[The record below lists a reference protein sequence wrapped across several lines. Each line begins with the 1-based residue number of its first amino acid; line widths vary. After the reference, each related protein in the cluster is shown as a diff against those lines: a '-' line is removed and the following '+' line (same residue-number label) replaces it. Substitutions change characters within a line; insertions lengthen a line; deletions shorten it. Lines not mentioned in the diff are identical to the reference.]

1 MTVGESGGPPGLLEV
16 ATMVHLVLG
25 MLRAVRGARG
35 ARSGLASIPSFLLA
49 VTPWFFPAPGP
60 ILAVLA
66 ADAVWYFAVG
76 RLLSA
81 GAPGPA
87 ARRATPTTTL
97 RVLGVR
103 RETDEIRT
111 FRLER
116 PPGFEFAPGQY
127 LTVVVPVE
135 GKLVSRCYS
144 ICSAPDESRHLEI
157 SVRKQGLVS
166 AALHASVR
174 SGGAIAARKPA
185 GKFVYPGD
193 SRRPVVLL
201 GGGVGIT
208 PLLAMLRHAAA
219 ADPGREVTLLLSV
232 RTGAQIPFRAELEE
246 LGRRPGLRVV
256 VTATRGGAMPPVLSG
271 RLDLAFVKREI
282 RDPAACV
289 FCMCGPGEMIDG
301 FKTSLPA
308 MGVPPD
314 QVRAE
319 AFEAARHG
327 PGAHASGGP
336 FALELTLSGKT
347 VTVPAGATLLEAAEA
362 AGVDIPSSCRAGVCQ
377 TCRTK
382 VVAGD
387 VDCPADCR
395 DDADRREGW
404 IYPCVAWPRS
414 NCSLEA

>member
-1 MTVGESGGPPGLLEV
+1 MGDSGAPAGLLE
-16 ATMVHLVLG
+16 AAAMAHLVLG
-25 MLRAVRGARG
+25 MLRAVLGARG
-35 ARSGLASIPSFLLA
+35 SRSRLASVPSFLA
-49 VTPWFFPAPGP
+49 AATPWFFPAPGV

-66 ADAVWYFAVG
+66 ADVLWYFTIG
-76 RLLSA
+76 RLLSV
-81 GAPGPA
+81 GAPKPV

-116 PPGFEFAPGQY
+116 PTGFDFAPGQY

-135 GKLVSRCYS
+135 GRLVSRCYS
-144 ICSAPDESRHLEI
+144 ICSSPDELRHLEI

-166 AALHASVR
+166 AALHASIR

-185 GKFVYPGD
+185 GKFVYPTD
-193 SRRPVVLL
+193 SRRPIVLL
-201 GGGVGIT
+201 GGGVGVT

-219 ADPGREVTLLLSV
+219 SDPGREVTLLLSV
-232 RTGAQIPFRAELEE
+232 RMGTQIPFKAELEE
-246 LGRRPGLRVV
+246 LGTKPGLRVV
-256 VTATRGGAMPPVLSG
+256 VTATRGEAVPPVRSG
-271 RLDLAFVKREI
+271 RLDLDFVRREV
-282 RDPAACV
+282 RDPTACV

-301 FKTSLPA
+301 FKTGLPA
-308 MGVPPD
+308 MGVPAA

-319 AFEAARHG
+319 AFEAAKHG
-327 PGAHASGGP
+327 PGTHAAGGP
-336 FALELTLSGKT
+336 FTLELTASGKS
-347 VTVPAGATLLEAAEA
+347 VTVPPGATLLEAAEA

-382 VVAGD
+382 VVSGD

-404 IYPCVAWPRS
+404 IYPCVAWPKS
-414 NCSLEA
+414 NCVLDA

>member
-1 MTVGESGGPPGLLEV
+1 M
-16 ATMVHLVLG
+16 AHLVLG
-25 MLRAVRGARG
+25 MLRAVLGARG
-35 ARSGLASIPSFLLA
+35 VRSTLASVPSFLA
-49 VTPWFFPAPGP
+49 AATPWFFSAPG
-60 ILAVLA
+60 AVLA
-66 ADAVWYFAVG
+66 ILAADVLWYFASG
-76 RLLSA
+76 RFFPA
-81 GAPGPA
+81 GGPGPA
-87 ARRATPTTTL
+87 ARRATPTATL

-116 PPGFEFAPGQY
+116 PPGFEFLPGQY

-144 ICSAPDESRHLEI
+144 ICSAPDEHGHLEI
-157 SVRKQGLVS
+157 AVRRQGIVS
-166 AALHASVR
+166 AALHEGVR

-185 GKFVYPGD
+185 GKFVYPSD
-193 SRRPVVLL
+193 SRRPIVLL

-256 VTATRGGAMPPVLSG
+256 VTATRGGAVPPVRSG
-271 RLDLAFVKREI
+271 RLDLDFVRREI
-282 RDPAACV
+282 PNPAACV
-289 FCMCGPGEMIDG
+289 FCMCGPGEMIEG
-301 FKTSLPA
+301 FKKDLPA
-308 MGVPPD
+308 LGVPTD

-327 PGAHASGGP
+327 PAAHAAGGP
-336 FALELTLSGKT
+336 FTLELVVSGKT
-347 VTVPAGATLLEAAEA
+347 VAVPTGATLLDAAEA
-362 AGVDIPSSCRAGVCQ
+362 AGADIPSSCRAGICQ

-382 VVAGD
+382 VVSGD
-387 VDCPADCR
+387 VECPADCL
-395 DDADRREGW
+395 DDADQREGW
-404 IYPCVAWPRS
+404 VYPCVAWPKS
-414 NCSLEA
+414 NCALEV

>member
-1 MTVGESGGPPGLLEV
+1 
-16 ATMVHLVLG
+16 MVHLVLG
-25 MLRAVRGARG
+25 MLRAVLG
-35 ARSGLASIPSFLLA
+35 ARSARSRLAATPSFLA
-49 VTPWFFPAPGP
+49 AATPWFFPAPGM
-60 ILAVLA
+60 IFAVLA
-66 ADAVWYFAVG
+66 ADVLWYFAAG
-76 RLLSA
+76 RLFSTG
-81 GAPGPA
+81 GARPVT
-87 ARRATPTTTL
+87 RRATPTTTL

-116 PPGFEFAPGQY
+116 PPGFDFVPGQY

-135 GKLVSRCYS
+135 GRLVSRCYS
-144 ICSAPDESRHLEI
+144 ICSAPDEHRHLEI
-157 SVRKQGLVS
+157 SVRRQGLVS
-166 AALHASVR
+166 AALHESMR

-185 GKFVYPGD
+185 GKFVYPAD
-193 SRRPVVLL
+193 SRRPIVLL

-208 PLLAMLRHAAA
+208 PLLGMLRHAAA
-219 ADPGREVTLLLSV
+219 SDPGREVTLLLSV
-232 RTGAQIPFRAELEE
+232 RSGAQIPFKAELEE

-256 VTATRGGAMPPVLSG
+256 VTATRGGAVPPVRSG
-271 RLDLAFVKREI
+271 RLDLEFVKREV
-282 RDPAACV
+282 RDPTGCV

-319 AFEAARHG
+319 AFEAAKHG
-327 PGAHASGGP
+327 PGAHAAGGP
-336 FALELTLSGKT
+336 FTLEMTASGKT
-347 VTVPAGATLLEAAEA
+347 VTVPVGATLLEAAEA

-382 VVAGD
+382 VVSGD
-387 VDCPADCR
+387 VDCPADCM

-404 IYPCVAWPRS
+404 VYPCVAWPKS
-414 NCSLEA
+414 NCALDA

>member
-1 MTVGESGGPPGLLEV
+1 MGESGGPPGLLEV

-25 MLRAVRGARG
+25 MFRLVLGAHRT
-35 ARSGLASIPSFLLA
+35 RSKLAAAPSFLA
-49 VTPWFFPAPGP
+49 AASPWFFQAPG
-60 ILAVLA
+60 AVLGVLV
-66 ADAVWYFAVG
+66 ADVLWYLAVG
-76 RLLSA
+76 RLLS
-81 GAPGPA
+81 GGGPA
-87 ARRATPTTTL
+87 PVARRATPTTTL
-97 RVLGVR
+97 RILGVR

-116 PPGFEFAPGQY
+116 PPGFDFEPGQY

-135 GKLVSRCYS
+135 GRLVSRCYS
-144 ICSAPDESRHLEI
+144 ICSAPGEPRHLEI
-157 SVRKQGLVS
+157 SVRKQGVVS
-166 AALHASVR
+166 ATLHESVL
-174 SGGAIAARKPA
+174 SGGTIAVRKPA

-193 SRRPVVLL
+193 SRRPIVLL

-208 PLLAMLRHAAA
+208 PLLAMLRHAATS
-219 ADPGREVTLLLSV
+219 DPGREVTLLLSV
-232 RTGAQIPFRAELEE
+232 RTGSQIPFKADLEE
-246 LGRRPGLRVV
+246 LGRRPGLRVI
-256 VTATRGGAMPPVLSG
+256 VTATRGGAVPPVRSG
-271 RLDLAFVKREI
+271 RLDLDFVRGEI
-282 RDPAACV
+282 RDPAGCV

-301 FKTSLPA
+301 FKTGLPA

-319 AFEAARHG
+319 AFEAAKHG
-327 PGAHASGGP
+327 PGAHAAGGP
-336 FALELTLSGKT
+336 FTLELTVSEKSVAVQPGM
-347 VTVPAGATLLEAAEA
+347 TLLDAAEA

-382 VVAGD
+382 VVSGD

-404 IYPCVAWPRS
+404 VYPCVAWPRS

>member
-1 MTVGESGGPPGLLEV
+1 MPEAGSFPGLLEV

-25 MLRAVRGARG
+25 MLRVVLGARG
-35 ARSGLASIPSFLLA
+35 TRATLASIPSFLA
-49 VTPWFFPAPGP
+49 AATPWIFSAPVAVF
-60 ILAVLA
+60 AVLV
-66 ADAVWYFAVG
+66 ADAFWYAAAG

-81 GAPGPA
+81 GGSRPAP
-87 ARRATPTTTL
+87 RRPTPTTTL

-116 PPGFEFAPGQY
+116 PAGFDFLPGQY

-135 GKLVSRCYS
+135 GRLVSRCYS
-144 ICSAPDESRHLEI
+144 ICSSPDESRHLEI
-157 SVRKQGLVS
+157 SVRRQGLVS
-166 AALHASVR
+166 AALHESVR

-193 SRRPVVLL
+193 SRRPIVLL

-232 RTGAQIPFRAELEE
+232 RTGGQIPFRAELDE

-256 VTATRGGAMPPVLSG
+256 VTATRGGAVAPVRSG
-271 RLDLAFVKREI
+271 RLDLDFVRREV

-289 FCMCGPGEMIDG
+289 FCMCGPGEMIEG
-301 FKTSLPA
+301 FKTGLPGL
-308 MGVPPD
+308 GVPPD

-319 AFEAARHG
+319 AFEAAKHG
-327 PGAHASGGP
+327 PGAHAAGGP
-336 FALELTLSGKT
+336 FTLELTVSGKSAT
-347 VTVPAGATLLEAAEA
+347 IPPGATLLDAAEA
-362 AGVDIPSSCRAGVCQ
+362 AGADIPSSCRAGVCQ

-382 VVAGD
+382 LVSGD
-387 VDCPADCR
+387 VECPADCL
-395 DDADRREGW
+395 DEADRREGW
-404 IYPCVAWPRS
+404 VYPCVAWPKS

>member
-1 MTVGESGGPPGLLEV
+1 MAEAGALPGLLEV

-25 MLRAVRGARG
+25 MLRAVLGSRGTKAKI
-35 ARSGLASIPSFLLA
+35 ASFPSFLA
-49 VTPWFFPAPGP
+49 ATTPWIFPGTV
-60 ILAVLA
+60 AVLA
-66 ADAVWYFAVG
+66 VVLADLFWYAAAGFLLRG
-76 RLLSA
+76 RET
-81 GAPGPA
+81 APP
-87 ARRATPTTTL
+87 ARRPTPTTTL

-116 PPGFEFAPGQY
+116 PPGFDFQPGQY

-144 ICSAPDESRHLEI
+144 ICSAPDETGHLEI
-157 SVRKQGLVS
+157 SVRRQGLVS
-166 AALHASVR
+166 AALHESVR

-193 SRRPVVLL
+193 SQRPIVLL

-232 RTGAQIPFRAELEE
+232 RTGMQIPFKAELDD

-256 VTATRGGAMPPVLSG
+256 VTATRGGAVPPVRSG
-271 RLDLAFVKREI
+271 RLDLDFVKREI

-289 FCMCGPGEMIDG
+289 FCMCGPGEMIEG
-301 FKTSLPA
+301 FKKGLPTL
-308 MGVPPD
+308 GVPPG

-319 AFEAARHG
+319 AFEAAKHG
-327 PGAHASGGP
+327 PGAHTAAGP
-336 FALELTLSGKT
+336 FTLELTVSGKT
-347 VTVPAGATLLEAAEA
+347 VIVAPGATLLEAAEA
-362 AGVDIPSSCRAGVCQ
+362 AGADIPSSCRAGVCQ
-377 TCRTK
+377 TCRTR
-382 VVAGD
+382 VVSGD
-387 VDCPADCR
+387 VDCPADCT
-395 DDADRREGW
+395 DDADRRDGW
-404 IYPCVAWPRS
+404 IYPCVAWPKS
-414 NCSLEA
+414 NCTLEA

>member
-1 MTVGESGGPPGLLEV
+1 
-16 ATMVHLVLG
+16 MVHLILG
-25 MLRAVRGARG
+25 MLRAVLGARA
-35 ARSGLASIPSFLLA
+35 ARSTLASVPSFLA
-49 VTPWFFPAPGP
+49 AATPWFVSAPGAVV
-60 ILAVLA
+60 AVLV
-66 ADAVWYFAVG
+66 ADALWYFAAG
-76 RLLSA
+76 RLLST
-81 GAPGPA
+81 GGSAPPP
-87 ARRATPTTTL
+87 RRTTPPTTL

-116 PPGFEFAPGQY
+116 PPGFDFESGQY

-135 GKLVSRCYS
+135 GRLVSRCYS
-144 ICSAPDESRHLEI
+144 ICSAPNEQRHLEI

-166 AALHASVR
+166 AALHESVR

-185 GKFVYPGD
+185 GKFVYPDD
-193 SRRPVVLL
+193 SRRPIVLL

-256 VTATRGGAMPPVLSG
+256 VTATRGDAVPPVRSG
-271 RLDLAFVKREI
+271 RLDLEFVKREI
-282 RDPAACV
+282 PNLTACV
-289 FCMCGPGEMIDG
+289 YCMCGPGEMIEG
-301 FKTSLPA
+301 FKKGLPGL
-308 MGVPPD
+308 GVPPD

-319 AFEAARHG
+319 AFEAAKHG
-327 PGAHASGGP
+327 PGAHAAGGP
-336 FALELTLSGKT
+336 FTLELTVSGKS
-347 VTVPAGATLLEAAEA
+347 VTVAAGATLLEAAEA
-362 AGVDIPSSCRAGVCQ
+362 AGVDIPVSCRAGVCQ

-382 VVAGD
+382 VVSGD

-395 DDADRREGW
+395 DDADRRGGW
-404 IYPCVAWPRS
+404 VYPCVAWPKS
-414 NCSLEA
+414 NCSIEA